1 MKLAEAKPSLG
12 FFRGPYGGQSALA
25 MGLGVPDRAVLFQKI
40 EQLDKGFSRLIKPCM
55 LEVVLPV
62 FYSAGSCNPL

>member
-1 MKLAEAKPSLG
+1 LKLSEPKPSLEL
-12 FFRGPYGGQSALA
+12 FRGRHSGQSALA
-25 MGLGVPDRAVLFQKI
+25 MGLGVPDRCVLFQKI

-62 FYSAGSCNPL
+62 LYSAGPYYPQ